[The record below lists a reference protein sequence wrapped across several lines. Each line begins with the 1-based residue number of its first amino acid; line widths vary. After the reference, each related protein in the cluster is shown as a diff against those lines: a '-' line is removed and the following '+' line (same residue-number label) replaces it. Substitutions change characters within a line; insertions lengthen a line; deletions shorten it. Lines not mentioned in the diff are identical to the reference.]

1 MVSLG
6 RMSVSTYGLNLA
18 VAMAMAMA
26 MAMANGPRQ
35 SGRSALSACPPVR
48 VYTIPS
54 LDRNVDDFDYLYLF
68 GLLYLC

>member
-26 MAMANGPRQ
+26 NGLRQ
-35 SGRSALSACPPVR
+35 SGRSALSACPCLHNTFVG
-48 VYTIPS
+48 S
-54 LDRNVDDFDYLYLF
+54 EC
-68 GLLYLC
+68 G